1 MPERL
6 RTMDK
11 EGGAQPE
18 PEPRHPSKTG
28 DNRCVEIPATGGL
41 ERILLQKAA
50 IDS

>member
-6 RTMDK
+6 RMMDK

-18 PEPRHPSKTG
+18 PEPRHPFSWQYPQRRSG
-28 DNRCVEIPATGGL
+28 RTGGL

-50 IDS
+50 MDS

>member
-18 PEPRHPSKTG
+18 PEPRHPFSWQYPQRRSG
-28 DNRCVEIPATGGL
+28 RTGGL

-50 IDS
+50 MAS